1 MNCTQ
6 KIDITTKYIKSMVN
20 QECWLGL
27 IYNIIWPF
35 TRLYDTSVYWNEFR
49 NMAAYELYK
58 KEVLSL
64 NIADWLNDIELDTL
78 KKRMQAEYAR
88 LSGNKIDLEI
98 EQIFKAISKKQQKP
112 KIEVDAAES
121 DLQAIGEDMITAF
134 IGGVSGTVVSAT
146 IHVGRCGRGGR

>member
-49 NMAAYELYK
+49 NMTAYKLYK

-98 EQIFKAISKKQQKP
+98 EQIFKAISEKQQKP

-134 IGGVSGTVVSAT
+134 LGGVSGTVVSAT
-146 IHVGRCGRGGR
+146 IHVGRCGRGCR